1 MKRPMKATRFA
12 LAAGAALTLAGCSEK
27 QWTVEGT
34 IAGAEGKDLV
44 LEAPDNNG
52 WYAADTA
59 RLGKDGAFSFSM
71 APAGHPEVY
80 RVTLDGSSAYF
91 PIDSVETVTLS
102 AQAPDITNTARLA
115 GSEAAEHMQIV
126 NTLIADVVAK
136 SGNAAAGY
144 DPDLKRKLAEQVL
157 RDPSGI
163 VAYYTVFRRVG
174 DVLVFDPADRSD
186 LRIIGAVANAYDRER
201 PDDPRTALLKQVY
214 LVNHR
219 GQNYLP
225 TDTIEAREI
234 SLPEIS
240 LLDLKGKRRSLSAEA
255 SKGKVLI
262 LNFTA
267 YTAKESPAFNLE
279 LAKIYDQYRD
289 RGLEIYQVALDADE
303 FQWRESAA
311 NLPWI
316 TVYNTP
322 SDGAA
327 ALRDYNVGALPATF
341 IINRQGELV
350 ERVDQLNRLSSA
362 VARYL

>member
-1 MKRPMKATRFA
+1 MKAYRLAF
-12 LAAGAALTLAGCSEK
+12 AAGAALLLAGCSEK
-27 QWTVEGT
+27 KWTVEGS

-52 WYAADTA
+52 WYPVDTVTLDA
-59 RLGKDGAFSFSM
+59 EGRYSFSL

-80 RVTLDGSSAYF
+80 RLTLGGSSAYF
-91 PIDSVETVTLS
+91 PVDSLETVGLS
-102 AQAPDITNTARLA
+102 AQAPDIASTATLS
-115 GSEAAEHMQIV
+115 GSPATEQMQAV
-126 NTLIADVVAK
+126 NSLIAEVVAR
-136 SGNAAAGY
+136 SGSAAAGY
-144 DPDLKRKLAEQVL
+144 DPALKRQLAQQVL
-157 RDPSGI
+157 RDPAGI

-174 DVLVFDPADRSD
+174 DVAVFDPSDRSD
-186 LRIIGAVANAYDRER
+186 LRIIGAVANAYDRQR
-201 PDDPRTALLKQVY
+201 PADPRTKLLKQVY

-234 SLPEIS
+234 SLPEIA
-240 LLDLKGKRRSLSAEA
+240 LLDLKGERRSLNAEA

-267 YTAKESPAFNLE
+267 YTAQESPAFNLE

-350 ERVDQLNRLSSA
+350 ERVDQPNRLASA

>member
-1 MKRPMKATRFA
+1 MKAYKLAF
-12 LAAGAALTLAGCSEK
+12 AAGTALLLAGCSEK
-27 QWTVEGT
+27 KWTVEGT
-34 IAGAEGKDLV
+34 IAGADGKDLV
-44 LEAPDNNG
+44 LEAPANNG
-52 WYAADTA
+52 WYAVDT
-59 RLGKDGAFSFSM
+59 LTLDSKGKYSFSM

-80 RVTLDGSSAYF
+80 RLTLGGSSAYF
-91 PIDSVETVTLS
+91 PIDSLETVALS
-102 AQAPDITNTARLA
+102 AQAPDIAATAQLS
-115 GSEAAEHMQIV
+115 GSESAEQMQTV
-126 NTLIADVVAK
+126 NSLIAEVVAK

-163 VAYYTVFRRVG
+163 VAYYTVFRRIG
-174 DVLVFDPADRSD
+174 DVAVFDPAKRSD
-186 LRIIGAVANAYDRER
+186 LRIIGAVANAYNRER

-219 GQNYLP
+219 GDRLTLP
-225 TDTIEAREI
+225 TDTIQAREI

-240 LLDLKGKRRSLSAEA
+240 LLDLKGKRRSLNEEA
-255 SKGKVLI
+255 SKGKVLV

-267 YTAKESPAFNLE
+267 YTAPESPAFNLE
-279 LAKIYDQYRD
+279 LAKVYDQYRE
-289 RGLEIYQVALDADE
+289 RGLEIYQVAIDADE

-327 ALRDYNVGALPATF
+327 ALRNYNVGALPATF
-341 IINRQGELV
+341 VINRDGELV
-350 ERVDQLNRLSSA
+350 ERIDQVNRLGAA